1 MFILLKCIGNVMLAR
16 KLDYLNYQNE
26 NVVELNNKESMM
38 TKLTKITKGMLLAAT
53 LTVASMSV
61 NANTNINATSVSP
74 TNNYLVAALE
84 QALSNQ
90 ISMISDEISR
100 NIDTAIEQGLTEL
113 GFEQT
118 NLEATKQVTSNQN
131 QLLVKKDEE

>member
-1 MFILLKCIGNVMLAR
+1 MLAR

-74 TNNYLVAALE
+74 TNNYLVAVLE

-118 NLEATKQVTSNQN
+118 NLEATKQVTSDQN

>member
-1 MFILLKCIGNVMLAR
+1 
-16 KLDYLNYQNE
+16 
-26 NVVELNNKESMM
+26 M

-74 TNNYLVAALE
+74 TNNYLVAVLE

>member
-1 MFILLKCIGNVMLAR
+1 
-16 KLDYLNYQNE
+16 
-26 NVVELNNKESMM
+26 M

-74 TNNYLVAALE
+74 TNNYLVAVLE

-100 NIDTAIEQGLTEL
+100 NIDTGIEQGLTEL

-118 NLEATKQVTSNQN
+118 NLEATKQVTSDQN